1 MPRPL
6 SYPKSTKEG
15 SGLRISLSFQVPFPV
30 ADARERL
37 VVFHHA
43 GGSSLSFLKLAQ
55 ALRGHYDVWLAELP
69 GRGLRQG
76 EPSPVSLRDFARAA
90 AREIPDDLPLTFY
103 GHSMGAG
110 LAYEAALALEEAG
123 RSLKRVVV
131 SCCRPP
137 AAGHGPA
144 ILRDRPYDTWTD
156 DDLLRAMASYGPIP
170 AALREPAGREYYL
183 PLFRLDLT
191 LIREYQSAALPMRA
205 PILAVAGRGDA
216 EVRPAVMQ
224 GWRDYTDGTF
234 QLLTEEGGH
243 FCVLERPAFLSGLF
257 ERLAGASVVA

>member
-1 MPRPL
+1 
-6 SYPKSTKEG
+6 
-15 SGLRISLSFQVPFPV
+15 
-30 ADARERL
+30 L

-43 GGSSLSFLKLAQ
+43 GGSSLSFLKLAKSLS
-55 ALRGHYDVWLAELP
+55 ATYEVWLAELP
-69 GRGLRQG
+69 GRGVRHH
-76 EPSPVSLRDFARAA
+76 EAAPSSLRDFARAA
-90 AREIPDDLPLTFY
+90 SREIPGDLPLSFY

-110 LAYEAALALEEAG
+110 LAYEAALALEEEG
-123 RSLKRVVV
+123 RALKRLVV

-144 ILRDRPYDTWTD
+144 LLRERPYEEWTD
-156 DDLLRAMASYGPIP
+156 EELLRAMASYGPIP
-170 AALREPAGREYYL
+170 AALREPAGREYFL

-191 LIREYQSAALPMRA
+191 LIREYQSAALTLKS

-224 GWRDYTDGTF
+224 GWREYTEGSF

-243 FCVLERPAFLSGLF
+243 FCVLEKPAFLAGLF
-257 ERLAGASVVA
+257 ERLAAASVVA

>member
-1 MPRPL
+1 MAAP
-6 SYPKSTKEG
+6 
-15 SGLRISLSFQVPFPV
+15 
-30 ADARERL
+30 RERL

-43 GGSSLSFLKLAQ
+43 GGSSLSFLKLAK
-55 ALRGHYDVWLAELP
+55 ALSGVYEVWLAELP
-69 GRGLRQG
+69 GRGVRHQ
-76 EPSPVSLRDFARAA
+76 ESPPVSLRDFARAA

-110 LAYEAALALEEAG
+110 LAYEAALALEEEG
-123 RSLKRVVV
+123 RVLKRLVV

-144 ILRDRPYDTWTD
+144 ILRDRPYEEWTD
-156 DDLLRAMASYGPIP
+156 EDLLRAMASYGPIP
-170 AALREPAGREYYL
+170 AALREPAGRAYFL
-183 PLFRLDLT
+183 PFFRLDLA
-191 LIREYQSAALPMRA
+191 LIREYQSLALPVKA
-205 PILAVAGRGDA
+205 PILAVAGRSDA

-224 GWRDYTDGTF
+224 GWREYTEGTF

-257 ERLAGASVVA
+257 ERLSSAPVVA

>member
-1 MPRPL
+1 
-6 SYPKSTKEG
+6 
-15 SGLRISLSFQVPFPV
+15 LRISLSFQAPFP
-30 ADARERL
+30 AEAPRERL

-43 GGSSLSFLKLAQ
+43 GGSSLSFLKLAKQ
-55 ALRGHYDVWLAELP
+55 LSGAYDVWLAELP
-69 GRGLRQG
+69 GRGIRHQ
-76 EPSPVSLRDFARAA
+76 ESPPVSLRDYARAA
-90 AREIPDDLPLTFY
+90 AREIPGDLPVTLY

-110 LAYEAALALEEAG
+110 LAYEAALMLEEEEKP
-123 RSLKRVVV
+123 LKRVVV

-137 AAGHGPA
+137 AAGHGPTL
-144 ILRDRPYDTWTD
+144 LRDRPYENWTD
-156 DDLLRAMASYGPIP
+156 EDLLRAMAAYGPIP
-170 AALREPAGREYYL
+170 AALREPAGRAYFL

-191 LIREYQSAALPMRA
+191 LIREYQSLALPLRA

-224 GWRDYTDGTF
+224 GWREYTEGTF

-257 ERLAGASVVA
+257 ERLAAASVVA